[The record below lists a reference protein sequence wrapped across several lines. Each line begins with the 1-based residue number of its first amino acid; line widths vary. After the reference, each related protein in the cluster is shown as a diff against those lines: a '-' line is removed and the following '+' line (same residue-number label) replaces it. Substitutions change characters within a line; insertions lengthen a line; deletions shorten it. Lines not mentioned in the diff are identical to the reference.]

1 MSGEKPHT
9 KNETWAME
17 NGVHDAFAEGY
28 NDRHYPDRE
37 VREDA
42 YKDNPLQRQ
51 AYEKGVEDAEFD
63 EDRIAY

>member
-1 MSGEKPHT
+1 MKHRKPQS
-9 KNETWAME
+9 KNEAWAIE
-17 NGVHDAFAEGY
+17 NGTQEAFEEGY

-37 VREDA
+37 IREGA
-42 YKDNPLQRQ
+42 YADNLIQRQ